1 LNLLTADSNH
11 PKRDRNLAAA
21 PVDSQTGGK
30 TLRTAQSKFTTYSTI
45 YLRLA
50 LGAAYL
56 SSVAS
61 RFGLWGQGDSWGNF
75 HNFLVYTAK
84 LNPFLPASLIPPVGW
99 LATIAETVL
108 AVLIVFGIRLRMASI
123 LSGILLLL
131 FAIGMAIG
139 FGVKEPLDY
148 SVLTAS
154 AASLLLAAS
163 APHNGFD
170 DHETDAERS

>member
-1 LNLLTADSNH
+1 MHS
-11 PKRDRNLAAA
+11 
-21 PVDSQTGGK
+21 
-30 TLRTAQSKFTTYSTI
+30 AQSKFSKYSTI

-61 RFGLWGQGDSWGNF
+61 RFGLWGEGNGWGNF

-84 LNPFLPASLIPPVGW
+84 LNPFLPASFILPVGW
-99 LATIAETVL
+99 IATITETVL
-108 AVLIVFGIRLRMASI
+108 AVLIVFGIRLRVAAA
-123 LSGILLLL
+123 LSGVLLLL
-131 FAIGMAIG
+131 FAFGMAIG

-154 AASLLLAAS
+154 AASFVLATS
-163 APHNGFD
+163 TSRKCLEGH
-170 DHETDAERS
+170 

>member
-1 LNLLTADSNH
+1 MHS
-11 PKRDRNLAAA
+11 
-21 PVDSQTGGK
+21 
-30 TLRTAQSKFTTYSTI
+30 AQSKFSKYSTI

-61 RFGLWGQGDSWGNF
+61 RFGLWGQGNGWGNF
-75 HNFLVYTAK
+75 HNFLIYTAK
-84 LNPFLPASLIPPVGW
+84 VNPFLPASFIPPVGW
-99 LATIAETVL
+99 IATIAETAL
-108 AVLIVFGIRLRMASI
+108 AILIVVGIRLRVAAI
-123 LSGILLLL
+123 LSGVLLLL

-154 AASLLLAAS
+154 AASFLLATS
-163 APHNGFD
+163 TSRNGFD
-170 DHETDAERS
+170 DH